1 MLRVDELVFL
11 HQLRTPCH
19 LAVIAESFGLNTR
32 IVTHA
37 ADLVLDNNQH
47 RFLFIGQTGAALDRQ
62 GIPLLASRLVTKL
75 PVALYQV
82 ERESLD
88 QETALLLGIRGLL
101 YTDQSIN
108 SMGTGLRKMLADELW
123 FDRGL
128 ISRVFRRLVKERE
141 ANEHVSSADLT
152 ILKLLTQREKAV
164 IQLVSSGARNK
175 EIADH
180 LCISEHTV
188 KAHIS
193 SIFRKTQSR
202 NRVELLKWTLTYHVH
217 LAFDS

>member
-32 IVTHA
+32 IVKHV

-47 RFLFIGQTGAALDRQ
+47 RFLFIAQTGAALDRQ
-62 GIPLLASRLVTKL
+62 GIPLLASRLVTQL

-88 QETALLLGIRGLL
+88 SETALLLGIRGVL
-101 YTDQSIN
+101 YTDQSMD

-128 ISRVFRRLVKERE
+128 ISRVFRRLVKEKE
-141 ANEHVSSADLT
+141 ANEHVSSEDLT

-202 NRVELLKWTLTYHVH
+202 NRVELLKWTLNYHVH